1 MVSIKDLIQT
11 SWAKLLAP
19 LQLLPGNVRG
29 AIYIMTAGIIFTL
42 AAAFIKELGGEISV
56 FQILLIRQATM
67 TISVLPVIARNFP
80 DALRTKS
87 LPLQIVRV
95 MFAIIAMVGS
105 FLAIQNMPMADATAL
120 SFAKSLFV
128 TIFAIIFLKK
138 LPGLID
144 G

>member
-1 MVSIKDLIQT
+1 
-11 SWAKLLAP
+11 
-19 LQLLPGNVRG
+19 
-29 AIYIMTAGIIFTL
+29 MTAGIIFTL

-95 MFAIIAMVGS
+95 MFAIIAMVG
-105 FLAIQNMPMADATAL
+105 
-120 SFAKSLFV
+120 
-128 TIFAIIFLKK
+128 
-138 LPGLID
+138 
-144 G
+144 